1 MKNNKKSKIVLFS
14 VIGLAA
20 ISIGTVGFATWIT
33 GVDSRTVSNDTTV
46 QVDTSKNKTVIVEA
60 ALSDKTLNLRE
71 PNTSDEEQLIKVEN
85 GGETDLTITFS
96 SFRVIVSDAYVLSG
110 ISFSLEGTEIANCA
124 VDQEDKLSIYPTSL
138 YDGVSNDSKASYL
151 KIGTSNI
158 AASSLKTMTSSDTGY
173 VAGYQCYTLDNMSYS
188 FSWGTMFG
196 NGSQTPSK
204 YLSTCTEATEA
215 NTTDKKL
222 AYVEKCN
229 KMLNAMHSNLENQK
243 LTLTITANVTDR
255 PTGV

>member
-110 ISFSLEGTEIANCA
+110 ISFSLEGTVIPNCA
-124 VDQEDKLSIYPTSL
+124 LDEDKLSIYPTSL
-138 YDGVSNDSKASYL
+138 YDGVSNESKASYL

-158 AASSLKTMTSSDTGY
+158 ETSSLKTMTASDPGY
-173 VAGYQCYTLDNMSYS
+173 VAGYHCYTLNTMSYS

-196 NGSQTPSK
+196 DGTQSPSK
-204 YLSTCTEATEA
+204 YLSTCAEATA
-215 NTTDKKL
+215 ADKMDEKL
-222 AYVEKCN
+222 VYIEKCN
-229 KMLNAMHSNLENQK
+229 KMLKAMNTNLDGNTIK
-243 LTLTITANVTDR
+243 LTIKANVTEKTVN
-255 PTGV
+255 P

>member
-33 GVDSRTVSNDTTV
+33 GVDSRTVSNDTIV

-71 PNTSDEEQLIKVEN
+71 PNTSNEQQLIKVVD

-124 VDQEDKLSIYPTSL
+124 VDEENKLSIYPTSL
-138 YDGVSNDSKASYL
+138 YDGVSNESKASYL

-158 AASSLKTMTSSDTGY
+158 AVSSLKTMTSSDTGY
-173 VAGYQCYTLDNMSYS
+173 VAGYKCYTLDTMSYS

-196 NGSQTPSK
+196 DGTQSPSK
-204 YLSTCTEATEA
+204 YLSTCTDATSA
-215 NTTDKKL
+215 NTMDEKL
-222 AYVEKCN
+222 VYIEKCN
-229 KMLNAMHSNLENQK
+229 KMLKAMNTNLDGKTIK
-243 LTLTITANVTDR
+243 LTIKANVTDAAA
-255 PTGV
+255 

>member
-1 MKNNKKSKIVLFS
+1 MKKNKKSKIVLFS

-33 GVDSRTVSNDTTV
+33 GVDSRTVSNDTIV

-60 ALSDKTLNLRE
+60 ALSDKTLNLQE
-71 PNTSDEEQLIKVEN
+71 PNTSDEKQLIKVEN

-96 SFRVIVSDAYVLSG
+96 SFRVIVSDAYVLGG
-110 ISFSLEGTEIANCA
+110 ISFSLEGTTIENCA
-124 VDQEDKLSIYPTSL
+124 VDGEDKLSIYPTSL

-158 AASSLKTMTSSDTGY
+158 ATSSLKTMTASDTGY

-196 NGSQTPSK
+196 DGNLTPSK
-204 YLSTCTEATEA
+204 YLSTCAEA
-215 NTTDKKL
+215 NAADTTDKKL

-229 KMLNAMHSNLENQK
+229 KMLKAMNTNLNGSTIK
-243 LTLTITANVTDR
+243 LTIVAIVNDAAA
-255 PTGV
+255 